1 MTEKPANASL
11 FAELLARELDGR
23 RPEDLELLT
32 PEGIP
37 VKPLYTSA
45 DLEGIDFAASCPG
58 APPFVRGPYAS
69 MYLGRP
75 WTLRQYAGFS
85 TAEASNEFYRRSLS
99 AGQLGL
105 SVAFDLAT
113 HRGYDSDHER
123 VAGDVGKAGV
133 AIDSVEDMKRLF
145 AGIPLDRTS
154 VSMTMNGA
162 VLPVLAAYIVTAEEQ
177 GVSPRALAGTIQND
191 ILKEFMVRNTYIY
204 PPRESMRIVADII
217 DYCSS
222 HMPRFNTVSV
232 SGYHMHEAGAP
243 ADLELGYTLADG
255 LEYVRC
261 AVDRGLSVDAFAPR
275 ISFFFAVGMNL
286 YMEVAKLRAARLL
299 WSTLMQQHF
308 APQKAESLRLRTHCQ
323 TSGVSLTAQDP
334 YNNVV
339 RTTVE
344 ALAAVMGGTQSLHT
358 NAFDEALALPSD
370 AAARLARNTQLIL
383 SHEAGLTHTVD
394 PWGGSYFM
402 EALTHALAERAR
414 GHIERVLALGG
425 MTQAVA
431 QGIPQ
436 TAIQEAAARRQARVD
451 RGLDVLVGVN
461 RYVAE
466 AEEPLSLRVI
476 DNREVREQQL
486 ARLTELRQDRDPGR
500 VGAAL
505 ETLRAVARTE
515 GGNLLSASIDAM
527 RARAT
532 VGEVSLALEQVF
544 GRFQSHG
551 QGVLGVYSS
560 YYEGDERW
568 QRLEREVRRFADA
581 EGRPPRLLVAKLGQ
595 DGHDRGAKVIAAGLS
610 DLGFD
615 VDLGPLFQT
624 PAEVAR
630 AAIDNDVHIVG
641 ISTQAGA
648 HST

>member
-1 MTEKPANASL
+1 
-11 FAELLARELDGR
+11 
-23 RPEDLELLT
+23 
-32 PEGIP
+32 
-37 VKPLYTSA
+37 
-45 DLEGIDFAASCPG
+45 
-58 APPFVRGPYAS
+58 
-69 MYLGRP
+69 
-75 WTLRQYAGFS
+75 
-85 TAEASNEFYRRSLS
+85 
-99 AGQLGL
+99 
-105 SVAFDLAT
+105 
-113 HRGYDSDHER
+113 
-123 VAGDVGKAGV
+123 
-133 AIDSVEDMKRLF
+133 
-145 AGIPLDRTS
+145 
-154 VSMTMNGA
+154 
-162 VLPVLAAYIVTAEEQ
+162 
-177 GVSPRALAGTIQND
+177 
-191 ILKEFMVRNTYIY
+191 
-204 PPRESMRIVADII
+204 
-217 DYCSS
+217 
-222 HMPRFNTVSV
+222 
-232 SGYHMHEAGAP
+232 
-243 ADLELGYTLADG
+243 
-255 LEYVRC
+255 
-261 AVDRGLSVDAFAPR
+261 
-275 ISFFFAVGMNL
+275 
-286 YMEVAKLRAARLL
+286 LRAARLC

-308 APQKAESLRLRTHCQ
+308 APAKAESLRLRTHCQ

-383 SHEAGLTHTVD
+383 SHEAGLTRTVD

-402 EALTHALAERAR
+402 ESLTSKLAERAR

-436 TAIQEAAARRQARVD
+436 AAIQEAAARRQARID

-466 AEEPLSLRVI
+466 TEEPLSLRVI
-476 DNREVREQQL
+476 DNREVREQQI
-486 ARLTELRQDRDPGR
+486 ARLGELRRNRDQAR
-500 VGAAL
+500 VRAAL
-505 ETLRAVARTE
+505 EKLSEAARASE
-515 GGNLLSASIDAM
+515 NLLQASIEAM

-551 QGVLGVYSS
+551 QGVGGVYSS

-568 QRLEREVRRFADA
+568 QGLEREVQRFAEV

-624 PAEVAR
+624 PVEVAR

-648 HST
+648 HATLVPELLERLREQNASDVLVVCGGIIPKADHRALESAGVSAIFEPGTTLPDVAETLLGLLRDKTRHGSE